1 MINLALSLGA
11 GLLVA
16 LGVTLGGFSLLA
28 GIVPGLVVAIGLY
41 IVLGRRTF
49 LQMQAVA
56 VAAQAELQSM
66 TANKK
71 EQQVKVAKALELLEG
86 ALPLGRWQF
95 LVEAELQGQIGTIKY
110 LFKDLDGAMASF
122 AKASGRNYL
131 ARAMQGAVYFQR
143 KDYPAMEKAFE
154 EAVNH
159 GKKESLMWAAYAWC
173 LVQNKEAE
181 KAVKV
186 LSRGVEANPSDEKL
200 KKALAAL
207 QNDKRLKMTPWEPM
221 WWQLGLEQPS
231 VPQPQFMSGGN
242 RKRMLR
248 GR

>member
-231 VPQPQFMSGGN
+231 VPQPQFMGGGN
-242 RKRMLR
+242 RRRMLR